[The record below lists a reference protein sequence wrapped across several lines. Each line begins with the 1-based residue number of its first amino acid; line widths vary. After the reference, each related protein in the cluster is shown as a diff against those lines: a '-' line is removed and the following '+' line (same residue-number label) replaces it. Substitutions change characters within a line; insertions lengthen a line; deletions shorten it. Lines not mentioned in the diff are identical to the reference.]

1 MSSSEAR
8 GTLPFSCFRPRQQ
21 SETCGRSR
29 SRSVSVCESLEEAAA
44 HYGCSRNG
52 LRELNLIREGIIAIL
67 AKDLAK
73 NSWWNETEWET
84 YLLEQP
90 RLDEPSMSSAMNE
103 WKSTHLTYPLRQKAA
118 IEWMMANKQKDA
130 GRHLFRGSFRAELK
144 QQYGH
149 FQLAVFFL
157 KNSMR
162 SARASDLHEY
172 MAADHTQPSQ
182 RHLPRQRR
190 R

>member
-8 GTLPFSCFRPRQQ
+8 GTLPFSCFRPRPQ

-29 SRSVSVCESLEEAAA
+29 SSSVSVCESLEEAAA

-52 LRELNLIREGIIAIL
+52 LRELNLIREGTIAIL
-67 AKDLAK
+67 AKDLAQ
-73 NSWWNETEWET
+73 NSWWDETEWGT
-84 YLLEQP
+84 YLHEQP

-103 WKSTHLTYPLRQKAA
+103 WKSTHLTYSLRQQA
-118 IEWMMANKQKDA
+118 A
-130 GRHLFRGSFRAELK
+130 GRHLVRRSFRAELK

-162 SARASDLHEY
+162 STRIRELG
-172 MAADHTQPSQ
+172 AATAM
-182 RHLPRQRR
+182 RR
-190 R
+190 WLAAQKSIDFQEQAVA